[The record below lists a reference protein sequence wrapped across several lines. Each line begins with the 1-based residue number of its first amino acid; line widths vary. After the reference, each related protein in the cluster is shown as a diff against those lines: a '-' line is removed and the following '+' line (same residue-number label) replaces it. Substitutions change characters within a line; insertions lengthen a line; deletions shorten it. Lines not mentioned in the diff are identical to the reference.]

1 MGCASDL
8 VVAAAVLSTVLAE
21 NRSAEYLTYM
31 GNLLLMVGQNLATM
45 AEAKAVDEARCA
57 RLLGKADTSVS
68 GG

>member
-21 NRSAEYLTYM
+21 NRSVEYLTYM

-57 RLLGKADTSVS
+57 RLQGKVDSSVLG
-68 GG
+68 G